1 MCKLEGVRAS
11 VAEVLR
17 ISYIPLRR
25 PDPTPLEEELAHVPS
40 TFEGFRVHVL
50 HGRLLGGPEAWARGG
65 AVSVVGEEGRKD

>member
-1 MCKLEGVRAS
+1 MCPRRCRRGTKDY
-11 VAEVLR
+11 
-17 ISYIPLRR
+17 IIPLRR

-50 HGRLLGGPEAWARGG
+50 HGRLLGGPEAWAGGG